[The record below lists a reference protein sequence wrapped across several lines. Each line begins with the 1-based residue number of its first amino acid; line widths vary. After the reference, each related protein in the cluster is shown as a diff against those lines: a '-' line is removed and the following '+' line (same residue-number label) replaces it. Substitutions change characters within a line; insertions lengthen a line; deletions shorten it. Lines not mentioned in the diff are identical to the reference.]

1 MDVKAFG
8 AYYGQSAL
16 LPYASGFVVASGTS
30 ANFPSCR
37 ALYTQASSP
46 TTAYKLVVI
55 PADGGPT
62 SAISMN
68 SVRADQLIPLSCT
81 TISGSTT
88 IDSVVVL
95 Y

>member
-1 MDVKAFG
+1 MDVKAFSS
-8 AYYGQSAL
+8 YYGYSAT
-16 LPYASGFVVASGTS
+16 LPFASGFVVASGTN

-46 TTAYKLVVI
+46 TAAYKLVVV
-55 PADGGPT
+55 PADGAPT
-62 SAISMN
+62 SVITMN

-81 TISGSTT
+81 TISGLTT
-88 IDSVVVL
+88 VDSVVVL

>member
-8 AYYGQSAL
+8 SYYGQSAT
-16 LPYASGFVVASGTS
+16 LPYASGFVVASGTN

-37 ALYTQASSP
+37 ALYTQASSS
-46 TTAYKLVVI
+46 TAAYKLVIV

-62 SAISMN
+62 SAITLN
-68 SVRADQLIPLSCT
+68 SVRSDQLIPLSCT
-81 TISGSTT
+81 TISGTST